1 LAGFGAGEEVSD
13 YSRTRSEAIE
23 ETWIRIAD
31 KRAGFNSV
39 FLSIGGVNAD
49 EGNNVRV
56 DWDWGSF
63 G

>member
-39 FLSIGGVNAD
+39 FLSIGGGGGTQMKVIM
-49 EGNNVRV
+49 
-56 DWDWGSF
+56 
-63 G
+63 